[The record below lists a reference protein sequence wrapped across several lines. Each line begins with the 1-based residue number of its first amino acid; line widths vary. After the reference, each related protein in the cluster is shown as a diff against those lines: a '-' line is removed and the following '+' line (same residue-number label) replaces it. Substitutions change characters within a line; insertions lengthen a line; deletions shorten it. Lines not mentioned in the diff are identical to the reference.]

1 MRIYTRTGDGG
12 DTALFSGARVGK
24 DASRV
29 EAYGTVDEAN
39 SFIGLLRAEGLD
51 ADIDGV
57 LEQVQRDLFT
67 LGADLATPPSGRK
80 DDAVPRIGP
89 EHVEALERAI
99 DEFDAQLPRLRTFI
113 LPTGPRAAALAHV
126 VRTVV
131 RRAERRAVAL
141 ARTEPVSPD
150 VVRYLNRLSDL
161 LFVVAR
167 LIAHRAGAAEQP
179 WQPR

>member
-1 MRIYTRTGDGG
+1 RRSSWQCWPLHPPPCLILYCAAEENGASFTKWAAARGACRMRIYTRTGDGG

-67 LGADLATPPSGRK
+67 LGADLATPPG
-80 DDAVPRIGP
+80 
-89 EHVEALERAI
+89 
-99 DEFDAQLPRLRTFI
+99 
-113 LPTGPRAAALAHV
+113 
-126 VRTVV
+126 
-131 RRAERRAVAL
+131 
-141 ARTEPVSPD
+141 
-150 VVRYLNRLSDL
+150 
-161 LFVVAR
+161 
-167 LIAHRAGAAEQP
+167 
-179 WQPR
+179 